1 LATAAA
7 VVVFWPAA
15 FFVGGNGQTAA
26 ELAQLKGQLVAIE
39 HPRTSRTAMLDTP
52 SAFRIVPEQRE
63 AAADNDVIPLAVA
76 LAFVRR

>member
-1 LATAAA
+1 
-7 VVVFWPAA
+7 
-15 FFVGGNGQTAA
+15 
-26 ELAQLKGQLVAIE
+26 
-39 HPRTSRTAMLDTP
+39 MLDTP